1 MTAAP
6 LKSREF
12 RKERESSWRELDDLI
27 EIVRERG
34 LRALSPADL
43 GRAPLL
49 YRSALSSLSV
59 ARSIALDRA
68 LVAYLEDLSL
78 RAFLIIYARPMRI
91 WANLRDYLGHVL
103 PRAVRAIGLQFFI
116 TLAALVAGVAS
127 GFLLVNGDEGWYPV
141 IVPAGLAGGRGP
153 SSTRKELLDVL
164 SSRPKSD
171 VDLLAMANALFSNNT
186 LVALL
191 TFGTGFLGGIPSLV
205 LTFGNG
211 LMLGAFFALHAHR
224 GLLGEF
230 TGWVSIHGVTELG
243 ALVLFGAAGLK
254 LGQSVLFP
262 GRETRA
268 AALAA
273 AGPVVGAVAGGG
285 VLMLLVAAVLEGV
298 FRQTIIDT
306 NHRMEI
312 AALTFLLW
320 TAYFAF
326 TARRSTIG
334 LRPVDAPKAPAA
346 FNPTRRHP

>member
-1 MTAAP
+1 MSAIP
-6 LKSREF
+6 LKSRAF
-12 RKERESSWRELDDLI
+12 RKERESSWRELDSLL
-27 EIVRERG
+27 EIVKDRG
-34 LRALSPADL
+34 MSALAAEDL
-43 GRAPLL
+43 GRLPLL

-68 LVAYLEDLSL
+68 LVNYLEDLSL
-78 RAFLIIYARPMRI
+78 RAFLAIYSRPMRVWGNI
-91 WANLRDYLGHVL
+91 REFLARSL
-103 PRAVRAIGLQFFI
+103 PRAVRAIGVEFFI
-116 TLAALVAGVAS
+116 TLAALAVGVAS

-164 SSRPKSD
+164 SSRPASGG
-171 VDLLAMANALFSNNT
+171 DLLAMANALFSNNT
-186 LVALL
+186 MVSLL
-191 TFGTGFLGGIPSLV
+191 TFGLGILGGVPSLV

-211 LMLGAFFALHAHR
+211 LILGAFFALHAHR

-254 LGQSVLFP
+254 LGESVLFP

-273 AGPVVGAVAGGG
+273 AGPVVGAVATGG

-298 FRQTIIDT
+298 FRQTIVNT
-306 NHRMEI
+306 NARMEI
-312 AALTFLLW
+312 AAATFLLW
-320 TAYFAF
+320 TAYFSLAG
-326 TARRSTIG
+326 RRN
-334 LRPVDAPKAPAA
+334 L
-346 FNPTRRHP
+346 

>member
-1 MTAAP
+1 MTTTP
-6 LKSREF
+6 LKSHEF
-12 RKERESSWRELDDLI
+12 RRERESSWRELDDLL
-27 EIVRERG
+27 EIIREQG
-34 LRALSPADL
+34 LRALPPADL
-43 GRAPLL
+43 GRLPLL

-68 LVAYLEDLSL
+68 LVVYLEDLSL
-78 RAFLIIYARPMRI
+78 RAFLTIYARPMRI
-91 WANLRDYLGHVL
+91 WANLRDYLTYIL
-103 PRAVRAIGLQFFI
+103 PRAVRSIGVQFFI
-116 TLAALVAGVAS
+116 TLAALAAGVAS

-141 IVPAGLAGGRGP
+141 IVPAGLANGRGP
-153 SSTRKELLDVL
+153 SSTRKELLEVL
-164 SSRPKSD
+164 ASRPKSN
-171 VDLLAMANALFSNNT
+171 VDLVAMANALFSNNT

-205 LTFGNG
+205 FTFGNG

-273 AGPVVGAVAGGG
+273 SGPVVGAVAGGG
-285 VLMLLVAAVLEGV
+285 VLMLLVAAVLEGI
-298 FRQTIIDT
+298 FRQTITDT
-306 NHRMEI
+306 NQRMEI
-312 AALTFLLW
+312 AAITLLFW
-320 TAYFAF
+320 TGYFVLCDRP
-326 TARRSTIG
+326 ARLSMRRRRRLPQQSNT
-334 LRPVDAPKAPAA
+334 
-346 FNPTRRHP
+346 TRREP

>member
-1 MTAAP
+1 MRV
-6 LKSREF
+6 KSREF
-12 RKERESSWRELDDLI
+12 RKERESSWRELDDLL

-34 LRALSPADL
+34 LRALPAADL
-43 GRAPLL
+43 GRLPLL

-78 RAFLIIYARPMRI
+78 RAFLTIYARPMRI
-91 WANLRDYLGHVL
+91 WANLRDYLAHVL
-103 PRAVRAIGLQFFI
+103 PRAVRSIGLQFFI
-116 TLAALVAGVAS
+116 ALAALMAGVAS

-164 SSRPKSD
+164 SSRPQSD
-171 VDLLAMANALFSNNT
+171 VDLLVMANALFSNNT

-191 TFGTGFLGGIPSLV
+191 TFGTGVLGGIPSLV

-211 LMLGAFFALHAHR
+211 LMLGAFFALHGHR

-262 GRETRA
+262 GRQTRA

-273 AGPVVGAVAGGG
+273 AGPAVGAVAGGG

-306 NHRMEI
+306 NQRMGI
-312 AALTFLLW
+312 AAVTLLFWTSYFLLVGRQVPQ
-320 TAYFAF
+320 AP
-326 TARRSTIG
+326 
-334 LRPVDAPKAPAA
+334 RPVDAPKAQAPAA
-346 FNPTRRHP
+346 FNPTRRNP

>member
-1 MTAAP
+1 MRV
-6 LKSREF
+6 KSREF
-12 RKERESSWRELDDLI
+12 RKERESTWRELDDLL
-27 EIVRERG
+27 EIAKDQG
-34 LRALSPADL
+34 LRALPAADL
-43 GRAPLL
+43 GRLPLL

-68 LVAYLEDLSL
+68 LVVYLEDLSL
-78 RAFLIIYARPMRI
+78 RAFLTIYARPMRI
-91 WANLRDYLGHVL
+91 WANLRDYVAHIL
-103 PRAVRAIGLQFFI
+103 PRSVRSIGIEFFI
-116 TLAALVAGVAS
+116 TLAALTAGVAS

-153 SSTRKELLDVL
+153 SSTRNELLDVL
-164 SSRPKSD
+164 SSRPKSN

-230 TGWVSIHGVTELG
+230 IGWVSIHGVTELG

-262 GRETRA
+262 GRVTRA

-298 FRQTIIDT
+298 FRQTIVDT
-306 NHRMEI
+306 NRRMEI
-312 AALTFLLW
+312 AAVSLLLW
-320 TAYFAF
+320 TSYFLL
-326 TARRSTIG
+326 TGRRVRQDSW
-334 LRPVDAPKAPAA
+334 PADAPQAQASAP
-346 FNPTRRHP
+346 FNPTRRNP

>member
-1 MTAAP
+1 MTPAAEQPRPNSVP

-12 RKERESSWRELDDLI
+12 RKERESSWRELDELL
-27 EIVRERG
+27 EIVKERG
-34 LRALSPADL
+34 LRALPAADL
-43 GRAPLL
+43 GRLPLL

-68 LVAYLEDLSL
+68 LVNYLEDLSL
-78 RAFLIIYARPMRI
+78 RAFLTIYARPMRI
-91 WANLRDYLGHVL
+91 WVNLRVFLARLL
-103 PRAVRAIGLQFFI
+103 PRSVRAIGMQFFI
-116 TLAALVAGVAS
+116 TLAALVVGIAS

-164 SSRPKSD
+164 ASRPTSG

-191 TFGTGFLGGIPSLV
+191 TFGLGILGGIPTLV

-211 LMLGAFFALHAHR
+211 LILGAFLALHAHR

-262 GRETRA
+262 GHESRA

-273 AGPVVGAVAGGG
+273 AGPLVGAVATGG

-298 FRQTIIDT
+298 FRQTIVDT

-312 AALTFLLW
+312 AAITFLFW
-320 TAYFAF
+320 TAYFVFAG
-326 TARRSTIG
+326 RRES
-334 LRPVDAPKAPAA
+334 
-346 FNPTRRHP
+346 